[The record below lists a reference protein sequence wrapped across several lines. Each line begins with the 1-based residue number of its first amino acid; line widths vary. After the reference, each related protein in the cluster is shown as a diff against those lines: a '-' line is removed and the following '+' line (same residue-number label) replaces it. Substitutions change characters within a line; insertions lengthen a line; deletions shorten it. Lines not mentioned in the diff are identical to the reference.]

1 MDVSGMC
8 VISALYINMPTTA
21 SNGQMIVKPTEV
33 TPVIPMK
40 LPQIS
45 GSIAQAAAEKTAA
58 DAAQHA
64 ETAKALGAG
73 QKGSGRRTRRGRGRK
88 MRGGAAVQPVNIP
101 TANSVAGQNPTDV
114 AKNAVEALAQLKAS
128 AAYDQFAKA
137 TPMEVK
143 ASDLKGGFR
152 LRGAEYMYPGSGT
165 QSDTKGKR
173 KTKKKHGRRHR
184 RTRRG
189 KRSKHHTVRRRRSRR
204 V

>member
-1 MDVSGMC
+1 
-8 VISALYINMPTTA
+8 MPTTTG
-21 SNGQMIVKPTEV
+21 SGQIIVNPTEV

-40 LPQIS
+40 LPEIP
-45 GSIAQAAAEKTAA
+45 GSIAQAAAAKTAA

-73 QKGSGRRTRRGRGRK
+73 QKGSGRRTRKGRGRK

-101 TANSVAGQNPTDV
+101 TASSVPGQNPTKV
-114 AKNAVEALAQLKAS
+114 AQDAVEALAQLKTG

-137 TPMEVK
+137 TPMTVK

-152 LRGAEYMYPGSGT
+152 LRGAEDMYTGSGT

-189 KRSKHHTVRRRRSRR
+189 KRSKHNTVRRRRSRR

>member
-1 MDVSGMC
+1 
-8 VISALYINMPTTA
+8 MPTTPGT
-21 SNGQMIVKPTEV
+21 NGQMFVKPSEV
-33 TPVIPMK
+33 EPVKPMP

-45 GSIAQAAAEKTAA
+45 GSIAQAAAAKTAA
-58 DAAQHA
+58 DSAQQA

-73 QKGSGRRTRRGRGRK
+73 QKGSGRRRTRKGRGRK

-101 TANSVAGQNPTDV
+101 TANSVAGQDPGKV
-114 AKNAVEALAQLKAS
+114 AQGAVEALAQLKAS

-137 TPMEVK
+137 TPMAVK

-152 LRGAEYMYPGSGT
+152 LRGAEDMYPGSGT

-173 KTKKKHGRRHR
+173 KTKKKHGRSRR

-189 KRSKHHTVRRRRSRR
+189 KRSKHHTVRRRRSRN